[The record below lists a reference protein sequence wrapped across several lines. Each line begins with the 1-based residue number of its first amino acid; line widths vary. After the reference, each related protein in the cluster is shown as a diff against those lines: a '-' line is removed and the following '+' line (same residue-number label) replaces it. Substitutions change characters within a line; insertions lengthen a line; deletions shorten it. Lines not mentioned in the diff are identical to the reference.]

1 MSEIKAEIPT
11 INLEPWLNGSDPES
25 VVSEVRS
32 ACMTYG
38 FFQLV
43 GHGIPLELQRKA
55 FACSKRFF
63 SLPLEQKLLLTKDP
77 LSGRGYEA
85 IGSQALQAGE
95 TPDQK
100 EACLITSFTIL
111 CSD

>member
-1 MSEIKAEIPT
+1 MAEIKAEIPT
-11 INLEPWLNGSDPES
+11 IDIEPWLKGSDPES

-38 FFQLV
+38 FFQLT
-43 GHGIPLELQRKA
+43 GHGISLDLQHKA
-55 FACSKRFF
+55 FECSKRFF
-63 SLPLEQKLLLTKDP
+63 SLPLEQKLRLTKDP

-85 IGSQALQAGE
+85 IGSQALQAGD

-100 EACLITSFTIL
+100 EV
-111 CSD
+111 CS